1 MKIEEILTIE
11 CENTQSIHLVRD
23 SKFWQ
28 AWETSAFYFHR
39 LFRPFKINCRFFKV
53 VACDMVYLGFP
64 DMLLTTIEKESL
76 ENGYGFARADE
87 NHIVI
92 SGLANQGVFAEWK
105 REVLVG
111 KKSVEK
117 TGRTD
122 SEKPVSI
129 KAC

>member
-1 MKIEEILTIE
+1 
-11 CENTQSIHLVRD
+11 
-23 SKFWQ
+23 
-28 AWETSAFYFHR
+28 
-39 LFRPFKINCRFFKV
+39 
-53 VACDMVYLGFP
+53 
-64 DMLLTTIEKESL
+64 MLLTTIEKESL

-105 REVLVG
+105 REVLAG